1 MARLLLPILA
11 PGACQVG
18 LVFDHHHRQHHP
30 DHLHRHFHHNWTILN
45 ISVCLPSWPSFD
57 QIYPFL
63 HAVPR
68 QGDHYRHHNQHEL
81 FLRCIANYIWSPT
94 PSPCCGCQ
102 RCCFSSFIFHFF
114 SDAAEGKIVVMQSS
128 LGCWPPSSWRARWLP
143 SSPYCGYQR
152 CCLSLSIP
160 LFSLISFQCR
170 SQAVIESSIGCLP
183 LSLLSPSSS
192 STWWAHPTTGST
204 WTTTRSPP
212 SPLHGWRNPSTR
224 RFDALQSSFYFNQ
237 ASKWWLW
244 WLVNGNVITVAVEW

>member
-114 SDAAEGKIVVMQSS
+114 SDAAEGNIVVMQSS

-143 SSPYCGYQR
+143 SSPYCGHQR

-160 LFSLISFQCR
+160 LFSPHLFPMPKPSCHWIFNRLSP
-170 SQAVIESSIGCLP
+170 ALPP
-183 LSLLSPSSS
+183 LSLVFLYMVSTPYNRLHMDNNKVAAIPSSWLAQPFN
-192 STWWAHPTTGST
+192 TEV
-204 WTTTRSPP
+204 RRPP
-212 SPLHGWRNPSTR
+212 EQLL
-224 RFDALQSSFYFNQ
+224 LQSGQ
-237 ASKWWLW
+237 
-244 WLVNGNVITVAVEW
+244 

>member
-102 RCCFSSFIFHFF
+102 RCCFSLFIFHFF
-114 SDAAEGKIVVMQSS
+114 SDAAEGNIVVMQSS

-143 SSPYCGYQR
+143 SSPYCGHQR

-212 SPLHGWRNPSTR
+212 SPSTR

-244 WLVNGNVITVAVEW
+244 WLVNGNVIIVAVQW